1 VRIFFCLI
9 LSLIFSQKV
18 LAFESA
24 NPYWLNLKPKVESFL
39 AKNINTN
46 SYKYELIGPVTE
58 MTTFLGNRPDAK
70 IKFEKFYLGG
80 SSSRKTFLASAYDDS
95 GKKIDSLSIA
105 IDVLAYRKVYMLK
118 TRVARGA
125 EISSGSVY
133 QSGIP
138 IRQMDSGLYYD
149 GNLSQKVATVDIPA
163 GVPIRVNMV
172 RHEKLVH
179 AGDIIKV
186 TSGSKTIEL
195 KFMCKALGSGD
206 VGEVINLICTDM
218 ERKNTRATITGKGE
232 ATLI

>member
-1 VRIFFCLI
+1 
-9 LSLIFSQKV
+9 
-18 LAFESA
+18 
-24 NPYWLNLKPKVESFL
+24 
-39 AKNINTN
+39 
-46 SYKYELIGPVTE
+46 
-58 MTTFLGNRPDAK
+58 
-70 IKFEKFYLGG
+70 
-80 SSSRKTFLASAYDDS
+80 
-95 GKKIDSLSIA
+95 
-105 IDVLAYRKVYMLK
+105 
-118 TRVARGA
+118 
-125 EISSGSVY
+125 
-133 QSGIP
+133 
-138 IRQMDSGLYYD
+138 MDSGLYYD